1 MTKKIETKK
10 PVGQRVGRVT
20 TKATMGLAYWLGRTG
35 ARVGKDLYEG
45 ALDAGREIKRGYDE
59 AASEK

>member
-20 TKATMGLAYWLGRTG
+20 TKATMGAAFGLGRF
-35 ARVGKDLYEG
+35 AYRASKNFV
-45 ALDAGREIKRGYDE
+45 AGVTEAASEIKRGYDE